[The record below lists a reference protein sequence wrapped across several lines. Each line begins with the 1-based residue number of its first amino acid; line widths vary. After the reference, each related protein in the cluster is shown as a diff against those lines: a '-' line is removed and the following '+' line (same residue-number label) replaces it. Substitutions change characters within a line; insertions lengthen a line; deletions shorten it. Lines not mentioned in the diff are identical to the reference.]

1 MPGRREGRGAISF
14 IDFGPVDHPP
24 LIEELISVVSER
36 QGGRRE
42 DKERQGREGRP
53 RTHKQ
58 REGRG
63 QREGRPRTQQQRP
76 AFPPVNRD
84 HSGLARG
91 EGQHARLVS
100 RSTINWILNDTK
112 IIFQGLSTI
121 SAANNS
127 RSKIKL
133 PLVWYI

>member
-36 QGGRRE
+36 QGGGRE
-42 DKERQGREGRP
+42 DIGREGREGRP

-58 REGRG
+58 RKGRG

-91 EGQHARLVS
+91 EEQHARLVS
-100 RSTINWILNDTK
+100 RSTINWFLSSNK
-112 IIFQGLSTI
+112 IICEGLTTI
-121 SAANNS
+121 CADINS
-127 RSKIKL
+127 LSNIVL
-133 PLVWYI
+133 LLV